1 MQAAQPSSC
10 MPVLVHARGRRSW
23 PASSTPGTHSSTTGP
38 MQAACTIQLN
48 LHVPLDEARHLVQLN
63 LRCVRLQSA
72 RFHCAQAQRPVP
84 HLRSVAWQDGS
95 SGDHCA
101 AGGSLCPPP
110 PPSARSK
117 QPNISS
123 VNNSMACKHR
133 WLSIPA
139 RTLRGLQW
147 VIAMQPQ
154 CAAVRLQYGKCPGVI
169 AAGAPLRH
177 VAVVPAQRLRLYQHR
192 CTAQMVQSAG
202 SHRGGPHPA

>member
-1 MQAAQPSSC
+1 
-10 MPVLVHARGRRSW
+10 
-23 PASSTPGTHSSTTGP
+23 

-110 PPSARSK
+110 P
-117 QPNISS
+117 
-123 VNNSMACKHR
+123 
-133 WLSIPA
+133 
-139 RTLRGLQW
+139 LRPEQATQHIKRQQLHG
-147 VIAMQPQ
+147 MQAQ
-154 CAAVRLQYGKCPGVI
+154 
-169 AAGAPLRH
+169 
-177 VAVVPAQRLRLYQHR
+177 VA
-192 CTAQMVQSAG
+192 
-202 SHRGGPHPA
+202 